1 MVTKLDPETDKGNC
15 LICGREV
22 MWITKSYGEKFPS
35 KKTLRNADDQ
45 QAHNVKDGVDD
56 NGKPRWTC
64 SKDSSS
70 GFAGTYQSTPKEPY
84 EYKIL
89 TDEEQEL
96 YKAIIDKVCEYDILG
111 DDEITKFPVDQSGM
125 SKGRI
130 KNISGQVLRDI
141 LKQKREE
148 S

>member
-1 MVTKLDPETDKGNC
+1 MVTKLDPTTDKGNC
-15 LICGREV
+15 LICDREV
-22 MWITKSYGEKFPS
+22 MWVTKSYGGKFPD

-84 EYKIL
+84 EYKVL
-89 TDEEQEL
+89 SETEQEL
-96 YKAIIDKVCEYDILG
+96 YKAIIAKVCEYDILG
-111 DDEITKFPVDQSGM
+111 DDEIANYPVDQSGM
-125 SKGRI
+125 SRGRI
-130 KNISGQVLRDI
+130 KNISGDVLRDI

>member
-1 MVTKLDPETDKGNC
+1 MANKLEPKTEGTTGACNVCGTQVIWVSKTWKDKTS
-15 LICGREV
+15 L
-22 MWITKSYGEKFPS
+22 
-35 KKTLRNADDQ
+35 TLRNVSGQ
-45 QAHNVKDGVDD
+45 TAHNKKDGSNWVCNTGLGLDGFD
-56 NGKPRWTC
+56 KPT
-64 SKDSSS
+64 
-70 GFAGTYQSTPKEPY
+70 QPKEPY
-84 EYKIL
+84 EYKVL
-89 TDEEQEL
+89 LETEQEL
-96 YKAIIDKVCEYDILG
+96 YKAIIAKVCEYDILG